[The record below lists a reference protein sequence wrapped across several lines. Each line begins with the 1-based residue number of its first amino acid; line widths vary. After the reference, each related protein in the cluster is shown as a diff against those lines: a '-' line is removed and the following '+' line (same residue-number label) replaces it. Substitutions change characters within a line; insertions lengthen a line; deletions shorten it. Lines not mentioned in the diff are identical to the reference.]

1 MEDGKVT
8 PSQYMFS
15 SIDIN
20 LETEAG
26 DTDDIYDCTRRSSLA
41 LEDQNASDKKS
52 VDSIMLE
59 V

>member
-1 MEDGKVT
+1 
-8 PSQYMFS
+8 MFS